1 MEQKNTFQ
9 PDTYRIQVRET
20 INKKVFSWLEDLSIT
35 PVENNG
41 TFLTTSFADQS
52 ALRGFLEQLWN
63 LNITVISVERI
74 ENEK

>member
-1 MEQKNTFQ
+1 MMEQENTFQ

-20 INKKVFSWLEDLSIT
+20 IDKKVFSWFGDLSIT
-35 PVENNG
+35 TVENNG
-41 TFLTTSFADQS
+41 TYLTASFADQS

-74 ENEK
+74 